1 METPSKEELE
11 FLLKEYKTLRAIA
24 KVKYVS
30 PTTANVWYK
39 RMGIP
44 NTWKKRV
51 NDEEFKKYYTTSEL
65 SVEQMAEMWDIS
77 PVSVYERARNLGVS
91 RPNANKK
98 ITISDKE
105 FTKIYMSD
113 MCYKDVCK
121 ALDMGTSS
129 ISKIATRLGLKRP
142 APNKSMPIPAREEL
156 LRVVR
161 EKPNSRDIANHF
173 NVCKST
179 MFKWLRLYKISIKEE
194 SMRGKL

>member
-30 PTTANVWYK
+30 PATANVWYK

-51 NDEEFKKYYTTSEL
+51 NDEEFKKCYTTSEL

-77 PVSVYERARNLGVS
+77 PVSVYERASNLGVS
-91 RPNANKK
+91 RPNANK
-98 ITISDKE
+98 
-105 FTKIYMSD
+105 
-113 MCYKDVCK
+113 
-121 ALDMGTSS
+121 S
-129 ISKIATRLGLKRP
+129 I
-142 APNKSMPIPAREEL
+142 PIPAREEL

-161 EKPNSRDIANHF
+161 EKPNSHDIANHF

-179 MFKWLRLYKISIKEE
+179 IFKWLRLYKISIREE